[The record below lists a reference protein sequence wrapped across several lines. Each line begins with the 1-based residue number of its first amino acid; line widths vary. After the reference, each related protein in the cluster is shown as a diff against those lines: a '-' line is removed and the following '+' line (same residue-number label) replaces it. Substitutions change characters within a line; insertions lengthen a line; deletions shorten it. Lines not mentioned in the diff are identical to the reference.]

1 MTDFRTGEQIFQDKP
16 GASYCTIKKEG
27 SQKLM
32 DTSEKDGGARE
43 KKKKKRVFTNQTKSE
58 T

>member
-16 GASYCTIKKEG
+16 GTPCCAKKKEV

-32 DTSEKDGGARE
+32 DTSAKDIGAR
-43 KKKKKRVFTNQTKSE
+43 KKGVFTNQTKSE

>member
-16 GASYCTIKKEG
+16 GAFCCAIKKEG

-32 DTSEKDGGARE
+32 DTSEKDRGTQ
-43 KKKKKRVFTNQTKSE
+43 KKRGFHKPNQI
-58 T
+58 